1 MLNCNGLFAC
11 VLLHLI
17 VCVKIKTQIKTNCL
31 KQIDL
36 ILLTVY
42 NGNRNIVKNLIIQ
55 ERCLIMEYNHLFS
68 PIKIRGLELKNRVVF
83 PAMGTKMATEDKYVT
98 NQLIDYHVA
107 RVVGGCG
114 LNFTEVCSV
123 YSKAAPKKFLAL
135 SEDKYIPG
143 LKKLADAIHKEGGKA
158 GIQLWLGGFA
168 VASDPTAMIILP
180 SDTPVKGTDH
190 VIPGASLDTIHEAV
204 EAYGAAAKRAVEAG
218 YDTLE
223 FHAGHNYVPHSFLSP
238 YFNRRTDEYG
248 GSFENRVRF
257 PLECIQSIRS
267 NIPEDMPLF
276 MRIDAHDDCLDGG
289 LTIEEVIEFCKL
301 AKEAGVDVVDV
312 SRGNFSSAAIK
323 YEVPP
328 IDLARGFNV
337 ENAARI
343 RKETGLITV
352 AVGRIND
359 PELADEIIRDDKA
372 DMVVVGRGQ
381 LADPE
386 FCNKAMAGDA
396 MSIVRCIGCNQG
408 CYDGFVSQDMPY
420 ITCMRNPSLG
430 REAEYTLIKTKNP
443 KKVLIA
449 GGGVA
454 GLEAAVTLKRRG
466 HHPIVCEASNHLGGQ
481 FVLAGA
487 APRKEEMKEAAI
499 WMGEQAKREDVEIRL
514 STPISTE
521 LIEKES
527 PQDVIIAVG
536 AAPMKLNIPGADLPH
551 VSNSHDVLEGNVSLK
566 GKVVIIG
573 GGLVGLE
580 VAEYVE
586 GIADEITVVE
596 MLDGVGKDLGDLRKI
611 TVMESIYSAGI
622 KTVTNARCTEI
633 HEHAI
638 LVEKDGTTLSIPCD
652 YVVVAIGAKA
662 RNFDS
667 ITTYCTEHGI
677 TCHVIGDA
685 VRARR
690 ALNATTEAAAVAREI

>member
-1 MLNCNGLFAC
+1 MI
-11 VLLHLI
+11 HH
-17 VCVKIKTQIKTNCL
+17 
-31 KQIDL
+31 
-36 ILLTVY
+36 
-42 NGNRNIVKNLIIQ
+42 
-55 ERCLIMEYNHLFS
+55 ERRDIMKYNHLFS

-83 PAMGTKMATEDKYVT
+83 PAMGTKMATDDKYVT
-98 NQLIDYHVA
+98 DQLIDYHVA

-123 YSKAAPKKFLAL
+123 YSKAAPSKFLAI

-158 GIQLWLGGFA
+158 GVQLWLGGFA

-180 SDTPVKGTDH
+180 SDTPVKGTEL
-190 VIPGASLDTIHEAV
+190 VIPGASLDTIKEAV
-204 EAYGAAAKRAVEAG
+204 EAYGAAARRAVEAG

-238 YFNRRTDEYG
+238 FFNRRTDEYG

-257 PLECIQSIRS
+257 PLECIRSIRS
-267 NIPEDMPLF
+267 NIPEDMPVF
-276 MRIDAHDDCLDGG
+276 MRIDAHDDCLEGG

-312 SRGNFSSAAIK
+312 SRGNFSSSAIK

-343 RKETGLITV
+343 RKETGLVTV
-352 AVGRIND
+352 AVGRINTPD
-359 PELADEIIRDDKA
+359 LAEQILNEDKA
-372 DMVVVGRGQ
+372 DMVVIGRGQ
-381 LADPE
+381 LSDPE
-386 FCNKAMAGDA
+386 FCNKAMAGEDI
-396 MSIVRCIGCNQG
+396 SIVRCVGCNQG
-408 CYDGFVSQDMPY
+408 CYDGFVSKDMPY

-430 REAEYTLIKTKNP
+430 REAEYTLIKTKAP

-466 HHPIVCEASNHLGGQ
+466 HHPIVCEASSHLGGQ

-499 WMGEQAKREDVEIRL
+499 WMGEQAKREGVEIYL
-514 STPISTE
+514 STPITTE

-527 PQDVIIAVG
+527 PQHVIIAIG
-536 AAPMKLNIPGADLPH
+536 AAPMKLQVPGADLAH
-551 VSNSHDVLEGNVSLK
+551 VLNSHEVLEGTVSVK

-580 VAEYVE
+580 VAEYIEDV
-586 GIADEITVVE
+586 ADEITVVE

-611 TVMESIYSAGI
+611 TVMENIYSAGVN
-622 KTVTNARCTEI
+622 TVTNAKCTEI
-633 HEHAI
+633 KDKAI
-638 LVEKDGTTLSIPCD
+638 VVEKDGSTLSIPCD
-652 YVVVAIGAKA
+652 YVVVAIGAKS
-662 RNFDS
+662 RKFDD
-667 ITTYCTEHGI
+667 ITSYCKEHDI
-677 TCHVIGDA
+677 ACHVIGDA
-685 VRARR
+685 VSARR
-690 ALNATTEAAAVAREI
+690 ALNATTEAAEVARAI